1 MCACRTGFRGR
12 DKYVFRSHGVGGFF
26 ERDKV
31 MENKAIDFQVENG
44 NIVIKV
50 DSNRDGQPLLVLSI
64 AMSEIPDEVFA
75 LIKK

>member
-1 MCACRTGFRGR
+1 
-12 DKYVFRSHGVGGFF
+12 
-26 ERDKV
+26 